1 MHSSVGHHGSA
12 TPHHKNHLRGA
23 ATVQYDDDFEKNN
36 ASLQV
41 AFNTV
46 LETSSYYKDSSFYK
60 KVKCL
65 LISWDKD
72 CDDIHTGEEVRF
84 FSPVRI
90 MALNI

>member
-1 MHSSVGHHGSA
+1 M
-12 TPHHKNHLRGA
+12 
-23 ATVQYDDDFEKNN
+23 QYDDDFEKND

-41 AFNTV
+41 AFSTV
-46 LETSSYYKDSSFYK
+46 METSSYYKDSSFYK

-72 CDDIHTGEEVRF
+72 CDDIHTGEEVRCHNAAGM
-84 FSPVRI
+84 

>member
-1 MHSSVGHHGSA
+1 M
-12 TPHHKNHLRGA
+12 
-23 ATVQYDDDFEKNN
+23 QYDDDFEKND

-41 AFNTV
+41 AFSTV
-46 LETSSYYKDSSFYK
+46 MEKSSYYKDPSFYK

-72 CDDIHTGEEVRF
+72 CDDIHTGEEVRC
-84 FSPVRI
+84 PNAAGI